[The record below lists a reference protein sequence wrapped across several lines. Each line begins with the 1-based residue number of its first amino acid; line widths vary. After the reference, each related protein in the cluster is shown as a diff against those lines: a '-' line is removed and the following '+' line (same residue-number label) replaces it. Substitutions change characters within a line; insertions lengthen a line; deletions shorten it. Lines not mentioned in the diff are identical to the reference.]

1 MRIGGMRISRV
12 VVMSGVVAA
21 GLLHAGEL
29 SNTNAPAPRMHTL
42 EDVYRVL
49 VGTAAETKIGLNN
62 TNAPAP
68 TMHDLAA
75 IYQAAVAATNGAV
88 GPKVFKTGVTVS
100 YYPGDDGTY
109 QKGAAWPNPVFT
121 EGTGSA
127 SNCVTD
133 NRTGLMWLRNPSG
146 TARVWSDALTYC
158 ENLDG
163 SSGRGGYTDWRMPNF
178 NEMVSL
184 FDFGVANPT
193 GVGLLPEGH
202 PLLGPSLGQDKVW
215 CSTSVPWSPGTL
227 CWIFTTSEGL
237 TSFGGGKTQANTYV
251 WPVRG
256 GN

>member
-1 MRIGGMRISRV
+1 MKYGTQIL
-12 VVMSGVVAA
+12 AA
-21 GLLHAGEL
+21 WLAAAVFTAG
-29 SNTNAPAPRMHTL
+29 NAWAGSLNPTSAPGPTMHTL

-49 VGTAAETKIGLNN
+49 TGAASEAKVGLNN
-62 TNAPAP
+62 TNAPAS

-75 IYQAAVAATNGAV
+75 IYQAAVAAANGAV
-88 GPKVFKTGVTVS
+88 GPKVFRTGVTVTN
-100 YYPGDDGTY
+100 YPGDDGYY
-109 QKGAAWPNPVFT
+109 QKGAAWPDPVFT

-133 NRTGLMWLRNPSG
+133 NRTGLMWLKNPSG
-146 TARVWSDALTYC
+146 TARIWGDALAYC

-163 SSGRGGYTDWRMPNF
+163 SAGRGGYTDWRMPNF

-184 FDFGVANPT
+184 FDFGVVHTT

-202 PLLGPSLGQDKVW
+202 PLLGPSLGQEKVW
-215 CSTSVPWSPGTL
+215 CSTSVPWSPSTL
-227 CWIFTTSEGL
+227 CWIFNTGECL
-237 TSFGGGKTQANTYV
+237 VSFGGGKSQADTYV